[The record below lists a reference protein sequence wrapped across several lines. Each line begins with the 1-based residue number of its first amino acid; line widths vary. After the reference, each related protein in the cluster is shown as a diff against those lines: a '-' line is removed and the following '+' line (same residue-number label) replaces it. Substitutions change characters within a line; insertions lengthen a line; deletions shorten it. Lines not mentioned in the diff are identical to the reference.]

1 MAQICSLLAHAYNY
15 GVFILRGSSKGW
27 GRREGEEGGG
37 GGRGEGDYLR
47 NLNAKHLGIIRV
59 IDICYHRC
67 LFAF

>member
-37 GGRGEGDYLR
+37 GGRGRVGFCFWSPVLQ
-47 NLNAKHLGIIRV
+47 LGP
-59 IDICYHRC
+59 
-67 LFAF
+67 

>member
-37 GGRGEGDYLR
+37 GWDSAFGHLFCSWAPVGHPLASWEADY
-47 NLNAKHLGIIRV
+47 I
-59 IDICYHRC
+59 
-67 LFAF
+67 